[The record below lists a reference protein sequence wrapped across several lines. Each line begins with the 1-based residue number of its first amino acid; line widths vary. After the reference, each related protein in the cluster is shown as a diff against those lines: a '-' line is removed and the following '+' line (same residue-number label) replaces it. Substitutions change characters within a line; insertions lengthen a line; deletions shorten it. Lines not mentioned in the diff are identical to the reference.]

1 MGDQS
6 PITFSVQ
13 DIDKPEQQ
21 NSAQAQPVPGAA
33 PITFSPSA
41 IDKTTASPSVKMVGP
56 DGSTQQVAPA
66 NVAAMRQ
73 KNFALTP
80 DNPNTQKMVTVDGK
94 IAYVLPNEVT
104 QFEDAGGT
112 RILPDGRFLVKNMRS
127 DNTDFPDSVP
137 DVRERAVNVVKALG
151 PEQTS
156 KAIEAEKKYW
166 TSKEG
171 LKEEGKG
178 AINVAL
184 VGGGTMAA
192 LAAPA
197 VAARVLGP
205 TVIPV
210 AGGAGFGGAAAGEI
224 AGPSLASQ
232 AATWV
237 GRQLLAHGVKTAMG
251 GLGIG
256 GGAALVNKL
265 FHWW

>member
-6 PITFSVQ
+6 PITFSPS
-13 DIDKPEQQ
+13 DIDKPDQQ

-41 IDKTTASPSVKMVGP
+41 IDKTAAPPSVKMVGP

-80 DNPNTQKMVTVDGK
+80 DNPGVQKVATADGK
-94 IAYVLPNEVT
+94 IAYVLPSEVT
-104 QFEDAGGT
+104 TFEDNGAT
-112 RILPDGRFLVKNMRS
+112 HILPDGRFTVKNLRS
-127 DNTDFPDSVP
+127 DGSEFPDSVP

-151 PEQTS
+151 PEDTS

-171 LKEEGKG
+171 LKEEAKG
-178 AINVAL
+178 AVNVAL
-184 VGGGTMAA
+184 VGGGTMAT

-197 VAARVLGP
+197 VAARVFGP
-205 TVIPV
+205 TVVPV
-210 AGGAGFGGAAAGEI
+210 AGGVGFGGAAASEI

-232 AATWV
+232 ATTWV
-237 GRQLLAHGVKTAMG
+237 GRQLLAHGVKAAVG
-251 GLGIG
+251 GGIG
-256 GGAALVNKL
+256 GAVITKL
-265 FHWW
+265 LHWW